1 MEEEKKENK
10 FLKFVKEYGPYIVL
24 LILILLFKKFYYSPV
39 YVSGESMMGTLHDGD
54 IMILDVVGYRHHDLE
69 RFDIVVINNG
79 KEMLIKRVIGLP
91 GETILYEDNQ
101 LFVNGKEVKDTYGN
115 GNTENFEIT
124 VPENQYFV
132 LGDNRE
138 NSMDSRFFGSFSK
151 KEILGKTNLVIFP
164 FNRWGNKK

>member
-10 FLKFVKEYGPYIVL
+10 FLKIVKEYGPYVVL

-39 YVSGESMMGTLHDGD
+39 YVSGESMMSTLHDGD

-101 LFVNGKEVKDTYGN
+101 LFVNGKEVKDPYGN

-138 NSMDSRFFGSFSK
+138 NSMDSRFFGSFSE

-164 FNRWGNKK
+164 FSRWGNKK